1 MKLKKIKKNVAKLPI
16 EKQIKLSSWLEK
28 FLQDKENNPALS
40 NQQVTT
46 ESL

>member
-16 EKQIKLSSWLEK
+16 EKQIKLLSWLERYIQESANK
-28 FLQDKENNPALS
+28 PGSPET
-40 NQQVTT
+40 TT